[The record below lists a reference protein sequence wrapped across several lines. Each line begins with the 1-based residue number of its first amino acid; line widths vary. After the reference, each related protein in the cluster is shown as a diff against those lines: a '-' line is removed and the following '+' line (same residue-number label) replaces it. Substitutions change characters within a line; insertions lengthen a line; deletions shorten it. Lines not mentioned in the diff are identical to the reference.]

1 MDNPES
7 LVLDRRHLSLGK
19 YTRWAANL
27 SDEEMYGLL
36 WFLGEFGIRSSEYNL
51 HEEIQQPGRAR
62 TGLLGALGF
71 VHGRPLTQ
79 EKAMR
84 AMRNAYKDSSQNQS
98 LDCGEE

>member
-1 MDNPES
+1 MENPEP
-7 LVLDRRHLSLGK
+7 LVLDRRRLSLGK

-51 HEEIQQPGRAR
+51 HEDIQQPGRAR

-71 VHGRPLTQ
+71 VHGRPLTEEQ
-79 EKAMR
+79 AKQAIR
-84 AMRNAYKDSSQNQS
+84 GAYKNATGKQS
-98 LDCGEE
+98 LDSGE